1 VAYDDATSTATL
13 TPNALLDWSGTY
25 NVKVSTG
32 VRSRDGMPLAAPVDW
47 SFTVLDAVPVTVV
60 RTIPS
65 NGDQTGTGT
74 TVRVEFSKPVDP
86 TTVNTSTFTLQ
97 HPMDN
102 MTMDVMGSVT
112 YDAATRTATFTPDA
126 PLMENSMV
134 HTAHLD
140 AAIKGTDGSTLA
152 GGYSF
157 QFTTLPVDPPT
168 VTSTTPVDG
177 ASYSA
182 RTGALRA
189 VFNRGMDP
197 TTITTASFTLKGPG
211 GVAVAAGVN
220 YDDTTKTATLTPNAR
235 LASVTTYTA
244 QLATTIKTS
253 DHTAL
258 PAAYSW
264 SFTTAACPCSL
275 FSPTL
280 APVKQNISTKDGRTG
295 TGPWSYEMGVKIKV
309 DEPSRL
315 SAIRFWKSSQET
327 GTHTGT
333 VWTSVGTK
341 LATVT
346 FTGESAS
353 GWQQQALP
361 TPLVLQPGSVYV
373 VSVNRNAVYEATTS
387 GLATQVV
394 SGPLR
399 SVVDPKNG
407 VYGASAGTFPTSSF
421 SSTNY
426 FADVEIVPDGDPG
439 APGLVSNSPAGGST
453 GVAIAAKVTATFTRP
468 VDPATV
474 NGSTVTLKAPDGST
488 VAATVTYDDATST
501 ATLTP
506 SSALGYAKTY
516 AAHVAGVRARDGM
529 PMASAVDWTFTT
541 ADLLG
546 QTLPPDGSGDVGVG
560 VTPRAV
566 FTKSLDPTTV
576 TATTFTL
583 TASDGTAIPATVA
596 YDDASKTATLT
607 PNAALAQG
615 STYTARLDAAIKA
628 TDGTTLGRVYS
639 WSFTTT
645 QPSLTTTATT
655 PAASATGVQRDARV
669 TATFSR
675 ALDPASLSGTTF
687 TLRSPDGTVVP
698 ATTAYDPASLKAT
711 LTPNAALAPGTTYT
725 ADLTSGIKGVYGS
738 PLVPRSW
745 TFTTGACPCSLF
757 ADSLVP
763 TKTGNTTQDGR
774 VGAGPWSYEFGV
786 KIAVDGPVQLS
797 AIRFWKDPKETGVHT
812 GTLWTAGGT
821 KLATTTFAGET
832 ASGWQTQALATPVQL
847 QAGTTYVV
855 SVNANAYFG
864 STQFGLQTPA
874 VSGPLHSV
882 AVANNGV
889 YGSATGVFPTS
900 SFRSS
905 NYFVD
910 AVVR

>member
-1 VAYDDATSTATL
+1 
-13 TPNALLDWSGTY
+13 
-25 NVKVSTG
+25 
-32 VRSRDGMPLAAPVDW
+32 
-47 SFTVLDAVPVTVV
+47 VTVV
-60 RTIPS
+60 RTIPA

-74 TVRVEFSKPVDP
+74 TVRAVFSKPVNP
-86 TTVNTSTFTLQ
+86 ATVNTSTFTLQ
-97 HPMDN
+97 HPMN
-102 MTMDVMGSVT
+102 GMTMDVTGAVT
-112 YDAATRTATFTPDA
+112 YDAATNTATFTPDM
-126 PLMENSMV
+126 PLMENSMLY
-134 HTAHLD
+134 TAHLD
-140 AAIKGTDGSTLA
+140 AAIKGTDDSTLA
-152 GGYSF
+152 GGYSW
-157 QFTTLPVDPPT
+157 QFTTLPLDPPS
-168 VTSTTPVDG
+168 VTSTTPAGG
-177 ASYSA
+177 ANFVA
-182 RTGALRA
+182 RAGAVKA
-189 VFNRGMDP
+189 VFSRGMDP
-197 TTITTASFTLKGPG
+197 TTITTASYTLKGPD
-211 GVAVAAGVN
+211 GVALAAKVA

-235 LASVTTYTA
+235 LAPVTTYTA
-244 QLATTIKTS
+244 QLSTTVKAT
-253 DHTAL
+253 DGVAL

-280 APVKQNISTKDGRTG
+280 TPAKQNISTKDGRTG
-295 TGPWSYEMGVKIKV
+295 TGPWSYEMGVKVKV
-309 DEPSRL
+309 DEPMQL
-315 SAIRFWKSSQET
+315 TAIRFWKSSQET

-341 LATVT
+341 LTTVT

-361 TPLVLQPGSVYV
+361 TPLVLQPGSVYI

-387 GLATQVV
+387 GLATQVI

-407 VYGASAGTFPTSSF
+407 VYGASAGTFPTQSF

-426 FADVEIVPDGDPG
+426 FADVEVVPDGDPG
-439 APGLVSNSPAGGST
+439 APGVVSSSPAAAAT
-453 GVAIAAKVTATFTRP
+453 AVAITGKVTATFSRP

-474 NGSTVTLKAPDGST
+474 NGSTVTLTAPDGSL
-488 VAATVTYDDATST
+488 VPATVSYDDTTST

-506 SSALGYAKTY
+506 SAPLGYAKTY

-541 ADLLG
+541 ADLLS
-546 QTLPPDGSGDVGVG
+546 QTLPPDGSSDVGVG

-583 TASDGTAIPATVA
+583 SASDGTSVPATVS

-615 STYTARLDAAIKA
+615 STYTGRLDASIKA
-628 TDGTTLGRVYS
+628 TDGTTFGRAYS
-639 WSFTTT
+639 WSFSTT
-645 QPSLTTTATT
+645 QPPLTTTATS
-655 PAASATGVQRDARV
+655 PAAAATGVQRDAKV

-675 ALDPASLSGTTF
+675 AIDPATLNGTTF
-687 TLRSPDGTVVP
+687 TLKAPDGTAVA
-698 ATTAYDPASLKAT
+698 ATTQYDSASLKAT
-711 LTPNAALAPGTTYT
+711 LSPSAALAPTTTYT
-725 ADLTSGIKGVYGS
+725 AELTSGVKGVYGS
-738 PLVPRSW
+738 PLVGTSW

-757 ADSLVP
+757 PNTLVP
-763 TKTGNTTQDGR
+763 AKTGNTTQDGR
-774 VGAGPWSYEFGV
+774 VGTGPWSYEFGV
-786 KIAVDGPVQLS
+786 KIAVDDARQLTG
-797 AIRFWKDPKETGVHT
+797 IRFWKDPKETGVHT
-812 GTLWTAGGT
+812 GTVWTAGGT
-821 KLATTTFAGET
+821 KLATVTFTGES
-832 ASGWQTQALATPVQL
+832 ASGWQTQTLATPVQL
-847 QAGTTYVV
+847 QAGTTYVL

-882 AVANNGV
+882 AVAANGV
-889 YGSATGVFPTS
+889 YGSAAGVFPTS